1 MEAPSH
7 REGLQ
12 IHQKTATFVNVRD
25 ISPRGTPSS
34 SHGSMGAV
42 VQETCRYFSLPKL
55 EDIIFHQ
62 EATTQF
68 EEKAMLWAAL

>member
-12 IHQKTATFVNVRD
+12 THQKTATFVNVRE
-25 ISPRGTPSS
+25 IPPHGKPSS

-42 VQETCRYFSLPKL
+42 VQETCGYFSLPKL

-62 EATTQF
+62 EAITQF